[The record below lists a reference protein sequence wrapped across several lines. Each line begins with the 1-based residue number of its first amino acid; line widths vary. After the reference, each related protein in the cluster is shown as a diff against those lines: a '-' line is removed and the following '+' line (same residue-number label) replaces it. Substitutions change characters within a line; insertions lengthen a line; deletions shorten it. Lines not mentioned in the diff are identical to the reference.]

1 MKNITPIV
9 LSSLFLLS
17 GISLV
22 QAAALSDR
30 PSNPNSSTQIAQ
42 KIDPELQQL
51 DEAEKQASTTVNRI
65 AKDITVRIRSANN
78 GGSGVL
84 IAKKGNTYL
93 VLTNAHVT
101 RRTTQFEVQAPDGQ
115 KYTAKSIDGGFD
127 RKYDLA
133 LLEFTSS
140 KPYQLANLAN
150 PGILKVNDRNI
161 YSAGYPFDSKD
172 LRISPGA
179 ITQLS
184 DIPFDNGT
192 QIGYEIAK
200 GEKGVR
206 QGMSGGPIFDAGGI
220 FLGINT
226 IGAAPIL
233 PNYTYNDG
241 SKPLAKLAAKYREA
255 NWGVPVY
262 NFLVQVKPDIL
273 YGYKF
278 NGLEVGKIQR
288 QATLTGYMAKLND
301 TARKQTVRIE
311 NSGGNG
317 SGVIIAKEGDSYYV
331 LTAKHVVQDPK
342 TNRKFTNQQIVTYD
356 QDRHSLTGTVV
367 AENTDLAVIK
377 FSTKSN
383 YPIAQLNE
391 HNPNN
396 DELVFV
402 GGFPD
407 RQNINSPL
415 WQWQLNPGFILDRE
429 SGKLTTQNNLS
440 FSNGYDLYYG
450 NISYGGMSGG
460 PVFDTDGRVIG
471 IHGRA
476 ESTDQSTLGGS
487 LGISI
492 QSFTGLLEKL
502 QVKPGLLKIAQ
513 NNPKILNDRDR
524 KTVIAAM
531 NNISQPEA
539 EADGKRWLAYG
550 NQLTR
555 TLQFDKAV
563 VAFDKAIV
571 KGEVLDGNYGKTL
584 SLMILRKFDLAKK
597 SIDRAIAL
605 VPNDR
610 NRVNYYYFWKY
621 QSRIFS
627 RLGKYDEAIKTI
639 DIAIKLE
646 PKDQLLQL
654 EKSDILARNGKYA
667 AAISICD
674 ELIRSQPT
682 APIYLNRA
690 LIKSNSG
697 DKPGAIADLSQAI
710 KINPNYTDSY
720 IARGAFKSI
729 SGDPNG
735 GIADINRAIK
745 INPNYNTA
753 YLMRSIVYLQVK
765 NFKAALLD
773 SNKAIELSNIKGF
786 NQAVGST
793 PEILLTAYTIRIQAN
808 LGLEKFKDAIADA
821 DRAIELSKAK
831 GLNQSDTLASAASSY
846 FLRGAIKF
854 KLGDKPG
861 ATSDLTQAA
870 NLFRQQGNMELYQQ
884 AKDILENKLNKK
896 LATIPSTDNDPRSSN
911 DPKVDLAD
919 YNKKIALTPQDA
931 SLYVDRGI
939 LKMDKFNDLKGA
951 LADYNKAIVL
961 DPKSALA
968 YCLRGSLKERLNDA
982 KGALADYNQGI
993 ALKPKWAYAYL
1004 NRGNLKVNK
1013 LNDLNGA
1020 LADYN
1025 QAIAFD
1031 PKSADTYLNRGNLK
1045 KDKLNDLNG
1054 SLADYNQAIA
1064 FDPKSADAYLNRG
1077 NLKNY
1082 KLNDLNGALTDYDKT
1097 IALAPQSAISYFQR
1111 GMLKYQRL
1119 NDSKGGMTDINK
1131 SIELDSKFIDG
1142 YYNRGDFYYS
1152 LGNKNAAIADFQ
1164 KVIALDKSSMI
1175 GSISQGVVY
1184 LEQGSIT
1191 QAMVS
1196 FDRAAKTSPDTP
1208 DIYKYRGLAYRRQGN
1223 KPSAIQDWRKA
1234 AKGYKQDNA
1243 LKDYDMVSKWLK
1255 ELGAIE

>member
-1 MKNITPIV
+1 MKNITPII
-9 LSSLFLLS
+9 LSSLFLLPA
-17 GISLV
+17 ISIV

-30 PSNPNSSTQIAQ
+30 PSTSNSATQIVQ
-42 KIDPELQQL
+42 KSDPELQQL
-51 DEAEKQASTTVNRI
+51 DEAQKQASTKVDRI
-65 AKDITVRIRSANN
+65 AKDITVRISSANN

-93 VLTNAHVT
+93 ILTNAHVT
-101 RRTTQFEVQAPDGQ
+101 RRTTQFEIQAPDGQ
-115 KYTAKSIDGGFD
+115 KYTAKPIDGGFD

-150 PGILKVNDRNI
+150 PGILKLNDRNI
-161 YSAGYPFDSKD
+161 YSAGFPFDSKD
-172 LRISPGA
+172 IRISPGA

-206 QGMSGGPIFDAGGI
+206 QGMSGGPIFDAGGV

-301 TARKQTVRIE
+301 NARKQTVRIE

-342 TNRKFTNQQIVTYD
+342 NNQKFTNQQIVTYD

-377 FSTKSN
+377 FSTKSS
-383 YPIAQLNE
+383 YPVAQLNE

-429 SGKLTTQNNLS
+429 SGKSITQNNLS

-476 ESTDQSTLGGS
+476 ETTDKAILGGS

-492 QSFTGLLEKL
+492 QSFTSLLDKL

-513 NNPKILNDRDR
+513 NNPTILNDLDR
-524 KTVIAAM
+524 KTVISAM

-563 VAFDKAIV
+563 VAFDRAIV

-584 SLMILRKFDLAKK
+584 SLMILRKYALAKN

-605 VPNDR
+605 VPNDKSR
-610 NRVNYYYFWKY
+610 ANYYYFWKY

-690 LIKSNSG
+690 LIKHNSG
-697 DKPGAIADLSQAI
+697 DKPGALADLSQAI
-710 KINPNYTDSY
+710 KINPNYTDAY
-720 IARGAFKSI
+720 MARGIFKSI
-729 SGDPNG
+729 SGDTNG

-745 INPNYNTA
+745 INPNNNAA
-753 YLMRSIVYLQVK
+753 YLMRSIVYLQLK
-765 NFKAALLD
+765 NFKAALAD
-773 SNKAIELSNIKGF
+773 SNRAIELSNVKGF
-786 NQAVGST
+786 RQATGST

-808 LGLEKFKDAIADA
+808 IGLEKFKDAIADA
-821 DRAIELSKAK
+821 DRAIALSKAAI
-831 GLNQSDTLASAASSY
+831 GLDSDTLTLVASSY
-846 FLRGAIKF
+846 FLRGAAKF
-854 KLGDKPG
+854 TLGDKSG
-861 ATSDLTQAA
+861 AASDITQAA

-896 LATIPSTDNDPRSSN
+896 LATIPSTDNDP
-911 DPKVDLAD
+911 KVDLAD
-919 YNKKIALTPQDA
+919 YNKKIALAPQNA
-931 SLYVDRGI
+931 SLYFDRGI
-939 LKMDKFNDLKGA
+939 LKEDKFNDLNGAIADCNKAIVLNPKYTDAYLFRGLLKEKLNDTNGA
-951 LADYNKAIVL
+951 LADYNKAI
-961 DPKSALA
+961 ALNIDI
-968 YCLRGSLKERLNDA
+968 KVP
-982 KGALADYNQGI
+982 GI
-993 ALKPKWAYAYL
+993 YVI
-1004 NRGNLKVNK
+1004 RGNLKMNK
-1013 LNDLNGA
+1013 LNDVNGA

-1025 QAIAFD
+1025 KAIALA
-1031 PKSADTYLNRGNLK
+1031 PKSVD
-1045 KDKLNDLNG
+1045 
-1054 SLADYNQAIA
+1054 S
-1064 FDPKSADAYLNRG
+1064 YLNRG

-1082 KLNDLNGALTDYDKT
+1082 KLNDVNGALADYNK
-1097 IALAPQSAISYFQR
+1097 ALALDPKSVDSYLNR
-1111 GMLKYQRL
+1111 GQLKERLNDTNGALADYNKAVALDPNNASFYVRSGLLKYQRL
-1119 NDSKGGMTDINK
+1119 NDTKGAITDLNK
-1131 SIELDSKFIDG
+1131 SIALDPKFIDG
-1142 YYNRGDFYYS
+1142 YYNRGDFYFS
-1152 LGNKNAAIADFQ
+1152 LGNKTAAIADFQ
-1164 KVIALDKSSMI
+1164 KVIALDKSSMV
-1175 GSISQGVVY
+1175 GSIAQGVIY
-1184 LEQGSIT
+1184 LEQGALT

-1234 AKGYKQDNA
+1234 AKGYKQVNA
-1243 LKDYDMVSKWLK
+1243 LKDYDIVRKWLK
-1255 ELGAIE
+1255 ELDAIE